1 MILAAGRLRGARGQ
15 PATKL
20 VSNAKSCFSVGL
32 NIDRGHISVV
42 VLDFVGNARAQPSRR
57 SRRSR
62 VRQRPTLGR
71 QSALRSC
78 HSATA
83 FCRRALRS

>member
-20 VSNAKSCFSVGL
+20 VINAESCFSVGL

-42 VLDFVGNARAQPSRR
+42 VLDFVGNARARPSRR
-57 SRRSR
+57 SRA
-62 VRQRPTLGR
+62 RQRPTLGR